1 MSGNRN
7 KAAARRSR
15 GNAARTGAIS
25 PQGAAKAEPAGNVES
40 VGSRGPAANGGALTR
55 EERRVADAVDPR
67 RLLALLADLVVIESV
82 ANRET
87 PAQERVAKEMRAIGL
102 ETDVWDIDFERLRR
116 HPAYTADVDRRE
128 GLGVVGTVGRGE
140 GRTLI
145 LNGHIDVVPAGEIER
160 WTHPPFEL
168 TERGGRLFGRGVV
181 DMKGQLCSVLAAARA
196 LRDAGIEVAGALQ
209 IQSVIGEEDG
219 GSGMLAT
226 IERGHTGDGAIIV
239 EPTEFVIG
247 PAQAGALSFRLTV
260 PGLAAHGAMREEG
273 VDPVEKFIPIFQ
285 RLRVLETERNR
296 DVADPLFRGEA
307 LPYALTMGRLRAGIW
322 PSTVAESLVVEGR
335 YGIAPGEDVAGA
347 RRALEDAVA
356 EAAAGDAWLRDHPPT
371 VEWAG
376 AQFAAARTD
385 ARDPVVGTLAGAV
398 RSLGGTEP
406 RVGGVRYGADMR
418 LLVNQGHVPT
428 VLFGPGDVREAHRPD
443 ESIRAGALVELARIL
458 AVTAIRFCGTRR

>member
-1 MSGNRN
+1 MPGDRKES
-7 KAAARRSR
+7 ARGRSR
-15 GNAARTGAIS
+15 GNAADDGGRGQVPAVGA
-25 PQGAAKAEPAGNVES
+25 PLLP
-40 VGSRGPAANGGALTR
+40 R
-55 EERRVADAVDPR
+55 ERRAAEAVDAD
-67 RLLALLADLVVIESV
+67 RLFALLADMIAIESV

-87 PAQERVAKEMRAIGL
+87 PAQERMAAEMRDIGL
-102 ETDVWDIDFERLRR
+102 ETDVWEIDFRQLRR
-116 HPAYTADVDRRE
+116 HPAYTADIERE
-128 GLGVVGTVGRGE
+128 VGLGVVGSMGRGE

-145 LNGHIDVVPAGEIER
+145 LNGHVDVVPAGEVER

-181 DMKGQLCSVLAAARA
+181 DMKGQLCAAVAAARA
-196 LRDAGIEVAGALQ
+196 LRDAGIELDGALR

-226 IERGHTGDGAIIV
+226 IERGHTGDAAIVV
-239 EPTEFVIG
+239 EPTEFVIA

-285 RLRVLETERNR
+285 RLRALEADRNR
-296 DVADPLFRGEA
+296 DVADPLFHGEA

-335 YGIAPGEDVAGA
+335 YGVAPGEDLAAA

-356 EAAAGDAWLRDHPPT
+356 EAASGDAWLRDHPAT
-371 VEWAG
+371 VEWIG

-385 ARDPVVGTLAGAV
+385 TRDPVVGTLAGAV
-398 RSLGGTEP
+398 RSLGGPEP

-418 LLVNQGHVPT
+418 LLVNHGHVPT

-443 ESIRAGALVELARIL
+443 ESIRARELIELARIL
-458 AVTAIRFCGTRR
+458 AITAIRFCRTGAG

>member
-1 MSGNRN
+1 M
-7 KAAARRSR
+7 
-15 GNAARTGAIS
+15 
-25 PQGAAKAEPAGNVES
+25 AGD
-40 VGSRGPAANGGALTR
+40 GGALSS
-55 EERRVADAVDPR
+55 EERRAAEAVDAE
-67 RLLALLADLVVIESV
+67 RLFALLADLIAIESV

-87 PAQERVAKEMRAIGL
+87 PAQERVAVEMRDLGL
-102 ETDVWDIDFERLRR
+102 ETDLWEIDFERLRR
-116 HPAYTADVDRRE
+116 HPAYTTDVERRE
-128 GLGVVGTVGRGE
+128 GLGVVGSMGGGE

-145 LNGHIDVVPAGEIER
+145 LNGHVDVVPAGEAER

-181 DMKGQLCSVLAAARA
+181 DMKGQLSAAVGAARA
-196 LRDAGIEVAGALQ
+196 LRDAGVELDGALQ

-226 IERGHTGDGAIIV
+226 IERGHTGDGAIVV
-239 EPTEFVIG
+239 EPTEFVIA

-285 RLRVLETERNR
+285 RLRALEAERNR

-335 YGIAPGEDVAGA
+335 YGVAPGEDLAEA
-347 RRALEDAVA
+347 RSALEEAVAVA
-356 EAAAGDAWLRDHPPT
+356 EAASGDAWLRDHPPA
-371 VEWAG
+371 VEWVG

-385 ARDPVVGTLAGAV
+385 ANDPVVGTLAGAV
-398 RSLGGTEP
+398 RSLGDTEA
-406 RVGGVRYGADMR
+406 RIGGVRYGADMR
-418 LLVNQGHVPT
+418 LLVNHGRVPT

-443 ESIRAGALVELARIL
+443 ESVRAADLVELARIL
-458 AVTAIRFCGTRR
+458 AVTAIRFCGTGAA

>member
-1 MSGNRN
+1 MDAGEEAMPGDG
-7 KAAARRSR
+7 KETDAGRSC
-15 GNAARTGAIS
+15 
-25 PQGAAKAEPAGNVES
+25 GNVS
-40 VGSRGPAANGGALTR
+40 GDGGALSS
-55 EERRVADAVDPR
+55 EERRAAEAVNGE
-67 RLLALLADLVVIESV
+67 RLFALLADLIAIESV

-87 PAQERVAKEMRAIGL
+87 PAQRRVAAEMRPIGL
-102 ETDVWDIDFERLRR
+102 ETDVWEIDFGQLRR
-116 HPAYTADVDRRE
+116 HPAYTADVERHE
-128 GLGVVGTVGRGE
+128 GLGVVGTMGRGE
-140 GRTLI
+140 SRTLI
-145 LNGHIDVVPAGEIER
+145 LNGHIDVVPAGEVKR

-168 TERGGRLFGRGVV
+168 TRRGGRLVGRGVV
-181 DMKGQLCSVLAAARA
+181 DMKGQLCAALAAARA
-196 LRDAGIEVAGALQ
+196 LRDAGIELDGALQ

-226 IERGHTGDGAIIV
+226 IERGHTGDGAIVV
-239 EPTEFVIG
+239 EPTEFVIA

-260 PGLAAHGAMREEG
+260 PGRAAHGALREEG

-285 RLRVLETERNR
+285 GLRALEADRNR

-335 YGIAPGEDVAGA
+335 YGVAPGEDLAGA

-356 EAAAGDAWLRDHPPT
+356 EAASGDAWLRDHSPT
-371 VEWAG
+371 VEWVG

-385 ARDPVVGTLAGAV
+385 ARDPVVGALVGAA

-418 LLVNQGHVPT
+418 LLVNHGHVPT

-443 ESIRAGALVELARIL
+443 ESILAEDLVELARIL
-458 AVTAIRFCGTRR
+458 AVTAIRYCGTRAG